1 MYNPNYV
8 EFGPVGWTC
17 PKCGRV
23 YSPFQN
29 FCLYCNDKRVYY
41 ATQTTAKPEWIYK
54 EDTFT
59 CPPNNISWE
68 DELRRHIRKDD

>member
-1 MYNPNYV
+1 MYQEYPYFIREGWLCPRCKKILNPSTTV
-8 EFGPVGWTC
+8 C
-17 PKCGRV
+17 P
-23 YSPFQN
+23 
-29 FCLYCNDKRVYY
+29 YCNDKRVYY
-41 ATQTTAKPEWIYK
+41 ATQTTAKPEWIYQ

>member
-1 MYNPNYV
+1 MYQEYPYFIKEGWLCPRCKKILNPS
-8 EFGPVGWTC
+8 TTAC
-17 PKCGRV
+17 P
-23 YSPFQN
+23 
-29 FCLYCNDKRVYY
+29 YCNDNRVYY
-41 ATQTTAKPEWIYK
+41 ATQTTAKPEWIYQ